1 MNVVCE
7 NANSEFQVSLESVDC
22 CDYCD
27 DGVVYV
33 RAEKSVRFFSEE
45 YEVIDGVVY
54 GVNKGRG
61 NACRGNNCNVEGDAE
76 EESGASVK
84 SGASDCRCNNELFY
98 RLLMREPIQLL
109 HDLSIQLSKLH
120 REGYTLTDVDICDI
134 ANVDGR
140 FCLCNDDKLVKLDG
154 NGGYGSLIFPPMFGK
169 FVAPE
174 LRGIRQIPAKDVVHK
189 NSAVW
194 SIGAMFAKYV
204 LNVEC
209 VCEGGSVESACDCVY
224 FQIKNNYYDDILSSI
239 APVVCRCVHSSP
251 ESRILIV
258 V

>member
-7 NANSEFQVSLESVDC
+7 NANSEFQMSLESVDC

-33 RAEKSVRFFSEE
+33 RGDRGLRRFSEE
-45 YEVIDGVVY
+45 YEVIDGIVY
-54 GVNKGRG
+54 SVNGGRG
-61 NACRGNNCNVEGDAE
+61 NGCRGNVCEDERNGDKC
-76 EESGASVK
+76 S
-84 SGASDCRCNNELFY
+84 CNNELFC

-109 HDLSIQLSKLH
+109 HDLSVQLNRLH
-120 REGYTLTDVDICDI
+120 REGCTVTDVDICDI
-134 ANVDGR
+134 AHVDGR
-140 FCLCNDDKLVKLDG
+140 FCLCNGDKLVKIDRISGHGTLT
-154 NGGYGSLIFPPMFGK
+154 FPPSFGK
-169 FVAPE
+169 FAAPE
-174 LRGIRQIPAKDVVHK
+174 LRGIRQIPAIDAVHK

-194 SIGAMFAKYV
+194 SIGMMFATYV

-209 VCEGGSVESACDCVY
+209 VCEGGSDGSACDCVY
-224 FQIKNNYYDDILSSI
+224 YQIKNNAYDDIVSSI

-251 ESRILIV
+251 ESRMLIV